1 MNFRWYTRVLLALAS
16 GLALALSFPNYN
28 LPLVGWLAVGMLVLA
43 SYRARP
49 AVAPVYG
56 FLHALIFYPVSI
68 PWVATV
74 MHQYGNVDPWLSA
87 GILSLFGVLGGIIWA
102 SFSWG
107 VAVASRKSAALAC
120 AFAAPMWVTL
130 EFARS
135 HLPIIAF
142 PWNLSGYVASGSL
155 ALVQLTAV
163 TGIHGLSFVVA
174 GYSSLVAYAIVMGTQ
189 RMWKTALVATAALIF
204 VAVGGRYFVPSAAPR
219 YVAHLVQT
227 NFPQSETYPPDWMKQ
242 HAGELDELAA
252 ITIEAAHRPPHIP
265 GGPSS
270 ATLPGLVIWPEV
282 PAPFSFQDQDF
293 AGRAA
298 RIARDSQSEFLV
310 GAVDWRK
317 GPADSWQA
325 TNSAILLD
333 PNGHRIF
340 TYDKIRL
347 VPFGEYVPLR
357 RWLTF
362 AGKLTAD
369 IGDFTPGTVHAVGY
383 LDEPGVKDLLAAPKF
398 GTFICY
404 EAVFPEE
411 ARQYTTGGAQLL
423 ITISNDGWFGRSGAP
438 EQHLMMARLRAVENR
453 RWLLRATNNGFT
465 VAVDPYGRIVAQ
477 LATDI
482 RGQLD
487 APYDF
492 RSELTPYVRFGDWFP
507 WLCVIASF
515 GLLAASIVVRH
526 ASDSS
531 SRKAA

>member
-1 MNFRWYTRVLLALAS
+1 MNFRWYTRVLLALGS
-16 GLALALSFPNYN
+16 GLTLAVSFPNYN
-28 LPLVGWLAVGMLVLA
+28 VPLVGWLAVGMLVLA

-56 FLHALIFYPVSI
+56 FLHAMVFYPVSI

-74 MHQYGNVDPWLSA
+74 MHQYGNVAPWLSY
-87 GILSLFGVLGGIIWA
+87 GILQLFGVLGGIIWGV
-102 SFSWG
+102 FSWS
-107 VAVASRKSAALAC
+107 VAIASRKSAALAC
-120 AFAAPMWVTL
+120 ALALPLWVSL

-155 ALVQLTAV
+155 ALVQLAAI

-174 GYSSLVAYAIVMGTQ
+174 GYSSLVAYAIVTGTQ
-189 RMWKTALVATAALIF
+189 RAWKTALIVSAALIF
-204 VAVGGRYFVPSAAPR
+204 VGVGGRYFVPSAAPR
-219 YVAHLVQT
+219 FVAHLVQT
-227 NFPQSETYPPDWMKQ
+227 DFPQSETYPPDWMKV
-242 HAGELDELAA
+242 HARELDELAA
-252 ITIEAAHRPPHIP
+252 ISIEAAHRTPSLPS
-265 GGPSS
+265 GGLSQTP
-270 ATLPGLVIWPEV
+270 LPGLVIWPEV

-293 AGRAA
+293 AARAA
-298 RIARDSQSEFLV
+298 RIARDSASDFLV
-310 GAVDWRK
+310 GVVDWR
-317 GPADSWQA
+317 QA
-325 TNSAILLD
+325 APGKWNASNSAILLD

-383 LDEPGVKDLLAAPKF
+383 LDAPGVKDLLAAPRF

-411 ARQYTTGGAQLL
+411 ARQYTAEGAQLL

-438 EQHLMMARLRAVENR
+438 EQHVMMARVRAVENR

-465 VAVDPYGRIVAQ
+465 VSVDPYGRIVAQ

-482 RGQLD
+482 RGELD

-492 RSELTPYVRFGDWFP
+492 RSDVTPYVRFGDWLP

-515 GLLAASIVVRH
+515 GLLAASIGMRPTK
-526 ASDSS
+526 S
-531 SRKAA
+531 